1 MQDIVSIGA
10 SIEHILLSAEDN
22 DLGSLW
28 LGVITDFEEIINK
41 KFNIT
46 NKKLVSGI
54 VLGYKDEYPDK
65 RPRKE
70 FNDVVT
76 FM

>member
-1 MQDIVSIGA
+1 MNANRQ
-10 SIEHILLSAEDN
+10 
-22 DLGSLW
+22 
-28 LGVITDFEEIINK
+28 
-41 KFNIT
+41 FNIT

>member
-1 MQDIVSIGA
+1 MNVIA
-10 SIEHILLSAEDN
+10 HNLLAMN
-22 DLGSLW
+22 A
-28 LGVITDFEEIINK
+28 NRQ
-41 KFNIT
+41 FNIT